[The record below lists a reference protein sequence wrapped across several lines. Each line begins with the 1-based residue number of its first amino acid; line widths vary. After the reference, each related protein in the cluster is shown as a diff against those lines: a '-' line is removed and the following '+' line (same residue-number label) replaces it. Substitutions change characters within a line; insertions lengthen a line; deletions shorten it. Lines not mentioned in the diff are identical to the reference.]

1 MANVKPRVT
10 TNKFKSGL
18 QQPTARSVQSKAKPQ
33 TPHAVGQSLSR
44 SPKQKK
50 STQSKKPTQP
60 PRRSTLMSTAL
71 IPIMRSRARTVRAAK
86 SKGKIRTDKAK
97 SKSKSLST
105 KSATKKP
112 KSTAMSKSNK
122 GKAKSK
128 TKGDDVLKLR
138 AVGGGDVAVRQ
149 MKSPKKLSKVKR
161 SSLAAKEV
169 YIDRKVVDL
178 RRKRNRLAAGIE
190 QITTIN
196 TSNNPYNSNASKNI
210 LANGNYNYDY
220 NNYSNYNNYNNY
232 NYNGNN
238 IRSATAPTGAAAASA
253 AAAATGAAAAGI
265 NAADPKSTID
275 LEVPLTT
282 RLPIIDFIS
291 TDEFARMAECRNLRS
306 KY

>member
-10 TNKFKSGL
+10 TTTKFKSGI
-18 QQPTARSVQSKAKPQ
+18 QQTTARSVQSKAKTQ
-33 TPHAVGQSLSR
+33 TPHAVGQSLSK

-50 STQSKKPTQP
+50 SKPAKKPTQT
-60 PRRSTLMSTAL
+60 PRRSTLMSNAL
-71 IPIMRSRARTVRAAK
+71 MPIMRSRTRTVRAAK
-86 SKGKIRTDKAK
+86 SKGKLRTDKAK
-97 SKSKSLST
+97 SKSKNLSN

-112 KSTAMSKSNK
+112 KSPTISKS
-122 GKAKSK
+122 GKAKTKSK
-128 TKGDDVLKLR
+128 AKSDDVLKSRTL
-138 AVGGGDVAVRQ
+138 GGADLALGLL
-149 MKSPKKLSKVKR
+149 KIPKKSSKAKR
-161 SSLAAKEV
+161 SSLVAKDI
-169 YIDRKVVDL
+169 YIDKKMVDL

-190 QITTIN
+190 EITAIN
-196 TSNNPYNSNASKNI
+196 TSNNPYNINASKNI

-238 IRSATAPTGAAAASA
+238 TRNALVPNGGGGAAAGTA
-253 AAAATGAAAAGI
+253 AAAA
-265 NAADPKSTID
+265 DPKTTMD
-275 LEVPLTT
+275 LDVPLTT